1 MRVGS
6 GVGGGPAEG
15 RLKLDE
21 IDGLIGDML
30 PHDGEV
36 VSEVEFV
43 GVGIVLC
50 GGGHGVSMRLW
61 LGADVLRTK
70 FDHFGGFADAI
81 IGRVAIVSQP
91 FTHCLAVCSFHCTIL
106 FERNS

>member
-15 RLKLDE
+15 RLKLNE
-21 IDGLIGDML
+21 IDGLTGDML

-43 GVGIVLC
+43 GPVSRW
-50 GGGHGVSMRLW
+50 GGHGVSMRLW
-61 LGADVLRTK
+61 LLADVLRTK
-70 FDHFGGFADAI
+70 FDHFGDLADTI
-81 IGRVAIVSQP
+81 IARVAIVSQP
-91 FTHCLAVCSFHCTIL
+91 LKHLPCCVLIPLHNPV
-106 FERNS
+106 